1 MKKRSTTKT
10 VILYIVIVA
19 IVVAFNFPVINAI
32 LTSFKTNADISSM
45 PPKWIFRPTLT
56 QYTNVLFA
64 YGYNF
69 RLYFLNSLLISAF
82 TSLVVLILGIPA
94 AYAIARYRS
103 RINPLGLLL
112 GLRLVPI
119 FVFIIPVFIL
129 FTRLGLIDTRMSL
142 VMMNT
147 VISAPLGIFL
157 LVGFI
162 QEIPSSIDEAAR
174 IDGASIFTILT
185 RIVIPLSIPGIVA
198 VVCLTFIF
206 TWSEYL
212 MSLILSFTRAV
223 PVTVGAAFFI
233 TAWEVRWGEIS
244 AAIALSVVPVF
255 LFVFF
260 LQDYLVRAFTGGAL
274 KG

>member
-1 MKKRSTTKT
+1 MKKRSITRW
-10 VILYIVIVA
+10 VILYVVIIA
-19 IVVAFNFPVINAI
+19 IVVAFNLPIINAVM
-32 LTSFKTNADISSM
+32 TSFKSNADISSS
-45 PPKWIFRPTLT
+45 PPKWVFRPTLV
-56 QYTNVLFA
+56 QYNRVLFA

-69 RLYFLNSLLISAF
+69 RLYFMNSLIISSL
-82 TSLVVLILGIPA
+82 TSLVVLVLGIPA

-119 FVFIIPVFIL
+119 FVFIIPIFIL
-129 FTRLGLIDTRMSL
+129 FTRLGLTDTRLSL
-142 VMMNT
+142 ILMNS
-147 VISAPLGIFL
+147 VISAPLGVFL

-174 IDGASIFTILT
+174 IDGASIFKILT
-185 RIVIPLSIPGIVA
+185 RIVFPLSLPGVAA
-198 VVCLTFIF
+198 VVCLTFVF

-212 MSLILSFTRAV
+212 ISLILSFTKAV
-223 PVTVGAAFFI
+223 PITVGASFFI

-244 AAIALSVVPVF
+244 AAITLSVVPVF
-255 LFVFF
+255 VFVYF
-260 LQDYLVRAFTGGAL
+260 LQNYLVRAFTGGAL

>member
-1 MKKRSTTKT
+1 MRRRSIKRT
-10 VILYIVIVA
+10 VLLYVVIIAIVA
-19 IVVAFNFPVINAI
+19 VFNLPIINAV
-32 LTSFKTNADISSM
+32 LTSFKSNIDISSS

-56 QYTNVLFA
+56 QYNNVLFA

-69 RLYFLNSLLISAF
+69 RLYFMNSVIISSM
-82 TSLVVLILGIPA
+82 TSLVVLALGIPA
-94 AYAIARYRS
+94 AYGIARYRS
-103 RINPLGLLL
+103 RVNPLGLLL

-129 FTRLGLIDTRMSL
+129 FTRMGLVDTRTSL

-147 VISAPLGIFL
+147 VISVPLGIFL

-174 IDGASIFTILT
+174 IDGASVFTILT
-185 RIVIPLSIPGIVA
+185 RIILPLSLPGIAA

-223 PVTVGAAFFI
+223 PITVGASFFI

-244 AAIALSVVPVF
+244 AAITLSVVPVF
-255 LFVFF
+255 IFVFF
-260 LQDYLVRAFTGGAL
+260 VQDYLVRAFTGGAL